1 MENLHVFI
9 CHYNLLTER
18 KKFILNELNNKIGN
32 LLIKELECEFDSN
45 VKEYKYDGFDENKLI
60 NYVYFIRKYDRHYL
74 TKEIKDTMFLSCHDK
89 KHNIRLEYLSVNS
102 LI

>member
-1 MENLHVFI
+1 MSEYKYMENLHVFI
-9 CHYNLLTER
+9 CHYNPLTER

-74 TKEIKDTMFLSCHDK
+74 TKEIKDSFKTL
-89 KHNIRLEYLSVNS
+89 
-102 LI
+102 